1 MTNFFIDFFQK
12 FEKGLSLE
20 YEMCEIQDIS
30 EEIMSG
36 KYFDIISEIL
46 KKLDSELSSNTE
58 KNIFDKTDQYDEVK
72 AKKIFFKD
80 IIMVQL

>member
-20 YEMCEIQDIS
+20 CEMQDIS

-58 KNIFDKTDQYDEVK
+58 KNIFDQTDQHDEEK